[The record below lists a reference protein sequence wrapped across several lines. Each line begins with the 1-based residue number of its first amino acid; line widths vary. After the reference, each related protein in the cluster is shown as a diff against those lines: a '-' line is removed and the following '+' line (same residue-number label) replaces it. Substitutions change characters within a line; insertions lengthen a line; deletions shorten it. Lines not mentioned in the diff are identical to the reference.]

1 MPEQEYIFE
10 YELIDISF
18 EQGYELPEDDVV
30 WRVSEDAPSRND
42 EHKSIEYDA
51 DGIPM
56 GNSIPEIEQREVII
70 RDFFEKWSTSN
81 NERRIFNDVLQEYI
95 YVRAVSVIEAKEH
108 SAKSYKSTRAIMII
122 DEVLKNASPIRR
134 VPKKTD
140 NKNQKDFAY
149 MLVMIYKHQDIGT
162 IKLTVGVRQNTK
174 KIQYGLTALRP
185 GQPLIDESIN
195 KTVKKTKKRNPRK

>member
-18 EQGYELPEDDVV
+18 DQGYELPEDDVV

-95 YVRAVSVIEAKEH
+95 R
-108 SAKSYKSTRAIMII
+108 
-122 DEVLKNASPIRR
+122 
-134 VPKKTD
+134 
-140 NKNQKDFAY
+140 
-149 MLVMIYKHQDIGT
+149 
-162 IKLTVGVRQNTK
+162 
-174 KIQYGLTALRP
+174 
-185 GQPLIDESIN
+185 
-195 KTVKKTKKRNPRK
+195 